1 MNDEQQ
7 RVDDTEEDQIGKLL
21 RASGTRP
28 LPPPG
33 MAEAVRG
40 AAHVAWRETA
50 ARRRQRRQQN
60 VWRLAAGFVLTAGLA
75 LWMMSAQRV
84 DEPVSVAR
92 LDRSSGMVETGQ
104 GTSWTQAAIDAYVDN
119 GEEIRTAPDAS
130 AVLIMNDGLAI
141 RIAGGTQLAWL
152 GADRLQLKRG
162 SAYVDTGGQID
173 SPGALII
180 ETRFGEVR
188 HLGTKYLVSLLPE
201 SFQVGVRE
209 GRVALTTAA
218 QNVEAGQGEQL
229 VIRDG
234 AAGGEI
240 SIARST
246 IPTWG
251 PLWAWADDLAA
262 PFDIDGRP
270 ISEFLDWTTNQTG
283 RQLGYTSFA
292 AEKEARALKLRG
304 DISGLTPEDAL
315 AAIMPTTRLD
325 YRLTDTGVLE
335 ISLRP

>member
-1 MNDEQQ
+1 MNDERL
-7 RVDDTEEDQIGKLL
+7 RVEDTDEEQVGRLL

-28 LPPPG
+28 VPPPG
-33 MAEAVRG
+33 MTKAVRSATH
-40 AAHVAWRETA
+40 AAWQETT
-50 ARRRQRRQQN
+50 ARRRRRRQQN
-60 VWRLAAGFVLTAGLA
+60 VWRMAAGLVLTAGLA
-75 LWMMSAQRV
+75 LWLTSTQIV
-84 DEPVSVAR
+84 DEPVPVAR
-92 LDRSSGMVETGQ
+92 LDRSSGIVETGQ
-104 GTSWTQAAIDAYVDN
+104 GTSWSPAEINAYFEK
-119 GEEIRTAPDAS
+119 GEEIRTAPDAR

-152 GADRLQLKRG
+152 GADRLRLKRG
-162 SAYVDTGGQID
+162 SAFIDTGRQANTAG
-173 SPGALII
+173 SLVI
-180 ETRFGEVR
+180 ETRFGQVR

-209 GRVALTTAA
+209 GRVSLSAAA

-229 VIRDG
+229 VIRDS
-234 AAGGEI
+234 AAGGEL

-283 RQLGYTSFA
+283 RQLRYTSFA